1 MRRGPGAWTG
11 RHPAGARIVQGTPLP
26 LRRMSD
32 DDLQPELETTLD
44 VGDGHVTLRASG
56 EIDLYSAGDFT
67 AALGQAADTAPD
79 VTVDLTGVR
88 FMDSTGLR
96 ALLRARRRA
105 EDEGGRLRLAVDPSG
120 AVARLL
126 DLAGVSALFE
136 GVESRAEQD

>member
-1 MRRGPGAWTG
+1 
-11 RHPAGARIVQGTPLP
+11 
-26 LRRMSD
+26 MSD